1 MQHLILALSP
11 TSVPGTVLT
20 NTVLVG
26 CVALLHV
33 LFATFLIG
41 SCTLVA
47 LSEGISMV
55 THDERHERLARS
67 LVHAWGYIFSTG
79 AAIAIFL

>member
-1 MQHLILALSP
+1 MQQLILSLSP

-26 CVALLHV
+26 VVALTHI

-41 SCTLVA
+41 SCTCL
-47 LSEGISMV
+47 LYTSRG
-55 THDERHERLARS
+55 
-67 LVHAWGYIFSTG
+67 
-79 AAIAIFL
+79 